1 MRINVGRKERGLI
14 HARRAEPARPA
25 GTKKGASFCAFH
37 HHLIL
42 FDADRASGAD
52 RFHPC

>member
-25 GTKKGASFCAFH
+25 GTKKGALFCAFH

-52 RFHPC
+52 RLHPC